1 MKCTFCGGKL
11 KKATVTFSYEED
23 DTYIFVEHVPA
34 EVCPQCGEKRYT
46 PEVTEALLKIA
57 RQPIKPAKI
66 IQVPVYDFTPN
77 SDRST
82 INA

>member
-11 KKATVTFSYEED
+11 KKTTVTFSYEED

-34 EVCPQCGEKRYT
+34 EVCPQCGEKLYT